1 MSRKR
6 ESLGSVELAFVD
18 EDEAAWMG
26 CIADPVTDGS
36 LADLELQRPLAGR
49 VGVEQPAL
57 E

>member
-18 EDEAAWMG
+18 EYEAAWMG